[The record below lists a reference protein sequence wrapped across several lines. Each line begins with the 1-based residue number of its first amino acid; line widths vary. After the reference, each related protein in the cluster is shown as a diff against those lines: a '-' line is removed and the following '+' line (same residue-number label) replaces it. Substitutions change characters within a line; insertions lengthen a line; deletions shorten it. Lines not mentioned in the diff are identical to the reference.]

1 MTFLAIDIS
10 GAVFSLLS
18 LIFKDKFDGIAAI
31 TYLGVVV
38 STGPCPAHVP
48 ITVIQSLHIY
58 TTNLDMLFP
67 NMGLFNCNK
76 QHAPPSV
83 PVPWKKVL
91 DGVIV
96 VLAWTLN
103 PIKKRKTHEQAL
115 EQGMGAVD
123 TAPETL
129 ETQSRITTSRERED
143 RQGEKNIESDE
154 A

>member
-38 STGPCPAHVP
+38 STGPCLAHVPVP

-58 TTNLDMLFP
+58 TTNLDSLFP
-67 NMGLFNCNK
+67 NHWPHL
-76 QHAPPSV
+76 PPSLGK
-83 PVPWKKVL
+83 KKVL

-103 PIKKRKTHEQAL
+103 RIKKQKTQEQSL
-115 EQGMGAVD
+115 EQGMRGVD
-123 TAPETL
+123 TAPGTL
-129 ETQSRITTSRERED
+129 ETQSRIITSRERED
-143 RQGEKNIESDE
+143 RGGEKNIESDE